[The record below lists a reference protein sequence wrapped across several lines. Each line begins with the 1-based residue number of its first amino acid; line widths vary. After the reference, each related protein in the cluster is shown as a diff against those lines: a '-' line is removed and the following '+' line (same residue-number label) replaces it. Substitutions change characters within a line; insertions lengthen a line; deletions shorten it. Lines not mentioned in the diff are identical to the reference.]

1 MSDAE
6 TLDRYEA
13 AKNIATKA
21 GAEAL
26 RYFETFDTLT
36 IDQKGHQDL
45 VSEGDRNVE
54 LLVRAELGAAFP
66 DDGIVG
72 EEHANVDGT
81 SGYVWVIDP
90 IDGTA
95 NFVRGIPAWCVTLAC
110 VKGDEVLVGVIFD
123 PVHDELYHTTL
134 GQGAFCN
141 DAKISTVQ
149 NASLSN
155 GSIAIG
161 FSGRTRKEGVLSLI
175 EMIVNEGGVFY
186 RNASG
191 ALSLAYVSCGKL
203 LGYVEEHMHPW
214 DCLAG
219 QLLVAEAGGM
229 IEQQDAQSMV
239 AKGGRVVAGAQGIA
253 QDLLRMADAVYKT

>member
-1 MSDAE
+1 MQDPE
-6 TLDRYEA
+6 ILDRYDA
-13 AKNIATKA
+13 AKTIATKA

-26 RYFETFDTLT
+26 RYFNMFDTLT
-36 IDQKGHQDL
+36 IDKKGHQDL

-66 DDGIVG
+66 DDGIIG
-72 EEHANVDGT
+72 EEHANVEGT
-81 SGYVWVIDP
+81 SGYTWVIDP

-95 NFVRGIPAWCVTLAC
+95 NFVRGIPAWCITLAC
-110 VKGDEVLVGVIFD
+110 VKGNDVLVGVIFD
-123 PVHDELYHTTL
+123 PVHGELYHTTL
-134 GQGAFCN
+134 GHGAFCN
-141 DAKISTVQ
+141 DAKISAVQ
-149 NASLSN
+149 NASLSD

-161 FSGRTRKEGVLSLI
+161 FSGRTRKEGVLTLI
-175 EMIVNEGGVFY
+175 EMIMNEGGVFY

-229 IEQQDAQSMV
+229 IEQQDAQAM
-239 AKGGRVVAGAQGIA
+239 AQNGGRVVASAQGVA
-253 QDLLRMADAVYKT
+253 QDLLRMADAAYKT